1 MMTWINLALGG
12 LVGGALS
19 PFRSLPPIIGLSVV
33 SLVAAIGMLL
43 VFRATS
49 NQPAIA
55 VVKRRI
61 HAGIFEIR
69 LFNDDLRAMFSAQL
83 DILRHNFTY
92 LRLSLA
98 PMVWML
104 VPFALLIAQL
114 QFYYG
119 FDGFSPGQSA
129 IVKVRLHASA
139 SPVSGAAPEVA
150 LQAPS
155 GLRVE
160 TPLVWIPSE
169 REAAWRIGAETPGD
183 YQLTVT
189 LDGRSV
195 TKRLRVSNQVGWRT
209 PERLEAGFLNQLLYP
224 AEAPIEADVPI
235 KAILVAYPEREI
247 SLLGYGTHWMIAF
260 FVLSLVFA
268 FALKSKFGVVI

>member
-1 MMTWINLALGG
+1 MTWINLGLGG
-12 LVGGALS
+12 LVGAALS
-19 PFRSLPPIIGLSVV
+19 PFRSLPPIVGLSVV

-49 NQPAIA
+49 NQQAIA
-55 VVKRRI
+55 AVKRRI
-61 HAGIFEIR
+61 HAGVFEIR
-69 LFNDDLRAMFSAQL
+69 LFNDDLRAMFGAQR
-83 DILRHNFTY
+83 DVLRHNLTY

-98 PMVWML
+98 PMAWML
-104 VPFALLIAQL
+104 VPLVLLIAQL

-119 FDGFSPGQSA
+119 YDGFSPGQSA
-129 IVKVRLHASA
+129 LVKVRLNEGA
-139 SPVSGAAPEVA
+139 SPSSRTAPAIA
-150 LQAPS
+150 LEAPP

-169 REAAWRIGAETPGD
+169 REAAWRIGMDQAGD
-183 YQLTVT
+183 YELTVA

-195 TKRLRVSNQVGWRT
+195 TKQVRVSNQVGWRT

-224 AEAPIEADVPI
+224 AEAPIESEVPI
-235 KAILVAYPEREI
+235 EAILVAYPEREI
-247 SLLGYGTHWMIAF
+247 NLLGYGTHWMIAF

-268 FALKSKFGVVI
+268 FALKSRFGVVI

>member
-1 MMTWINLALGG
+1 MTWINLGLGG
-12 LVGGALS
+12 LVGAALA
-19 PFRSLPPIIGLSVV
+19 PFQPLPPIVGLSVV

-49 NQPAIA
+49 DQQAIA
-55 VVKRRI
+55 AVKRRI

-83 DILRHNFTY
+83 DILRHNLTY

-104 VPFALLIAQL
+104 VPLLLLIAQL

-119 FDGFSPGQSA
+119 YDGFGPGQSA
-129 IVKVRLHASA
+129 IVKVRLREGAF
-139 SPVSGAAPEVA
+139 PRSGPAPAIA
-150 LQAPS
+150 LEAPA

-169 REAAWRIGAETPGD
+169 REAAWRIGMERPGN
-183 YQLTVT
+183 YELTVT

-195 TKRLRVSNQVGWRT
+195 TKQVRVSNQVGWRT
-209 PERLEAGFLNQLLYP
+209 PERLEAGLVNQVLYP
-224 AEAPIEADVPI
+224 AEAPLDADAAIE
-235 KAILVAYPEREI
+235 AILVAYPEREI
-247 SLLGYGTHWMIAF
+247 DLLGYGTHWMVAF
-260 FVLSLVFA
+260 FGLSVVFA
-268 FALKSKFGVVI
+268 FALKSRFGVVI

>member
-1 MMTWINLALGG
+1 MTWINLGLGG
-12 LVGGALS
+12 LVGAALS
-19 PFRSLPPIIGLSVV
+19 PFRSLPPIVGLSVV
-33 SLVAAIGMLL
+33 SLVAAVGMLL

-49 NQPAIA
+49 NQQAIRD
-55 VVKRRI
+55 VKRRI

-69 LFNDDLRAMFSAQL
+69 LFNDDLRAMFRAQF
-83 DILRHNFTY
+83 DILRHNLTY
-92 LRLSLA
+92 LRLSLV

-104 VPFALLIAQL
+104 VPLVLLIAQL

-119 FDGFSPGQSA
+119 YDGFGPGQSA
-129 IVKVRLHASA
+129 IVKVRLKESA
-139 SPVSGAAPEVA
+139 SPSSGRAPAVA
-150 LQAPS
+150 LEAPS

-169 REAAWRIGAETPGD
+169 REAAWRIGLETPGD
-183 YQLTVT
+183 HELTVK

-195 TKRLRVSNQVGWRT
+195 TKKVRVSDQVGWRT

-224 AEAPIEADVPI
+224 AEAPVDADVPI
-235 KAILVAYPEREI
+235 EAILVAYPEREI

-260 FVLSLVFA
+260 FVLSLAFA
-268 FALKSKFGVVI
+268 FALKSRFGVVI